1 MRTAVSFALF
11 MVLTAPPALGMT
23 MDEAVQ
29 EALKNNPDLQSARQE
44 GVAAQGRLD
53 QAGLLFSSNPVIE
66 GTSSKKKYPADAGGE
81 EFDNYELRM
90 SQEFEIAGQRG
101 LRKDAAQKAHEK
113 TVQEIRDKERLLIAD
128 VKDAF
133 AKALA
138 ASRKKALSVETV
150 KLQEELYSFAEIKFK
165 AGDVAALEMNLAS
178 VELGKAKRDLL
189 NASREEQGAI
199 LALQALLGVT
209 PDQSVTL
216 AGELPVEAP
225 PVPAKEGLKQLA
237 ASRRPDLR
245 AASADVESATSAMK
259 LAGRSALPNFTL
271 SGFIEKDERA
281 HITGLALS
289 VPLPLF
295 NRNQAERA
303 ETRARAGQAIIR
315 QSSLDK
321 SIDRELEEA
330 YASLATAAEELGL
343 FRKEILDKALENLDL
358 MNLSYKEGKTGFF
371 EVRLAQKDTLDAQ
384 LAYID
389 SQLRAQLA
397 MNALEKATGGSLK

>member
-1 MRTAVSFALF
+1 MRTVFLFALF
-11 MVLTAPPALGMT
+11 IVLVATSAFAIT

-44 GVAAQGRLD
+44 GFAARGRLD
-53 QAGLLFSSNPVIE
+53 QASLLLGSNPVIE

-81 EFDNYELRM
+81 EFNNYELRL

-101 LRKDAAQKAHEK
+101 LRRDAAQKDHEK
-113 TVQEIRDKERLLIAD
+113 TIQEIRDRERLLIAD

-138 ASRKKALSVETV
+138 ASGKKGLAGETV

-165 AGDVAALEMNLAS
+165 AGEVAALEMNLAS

-189 NASREEQGAI
+189 NATREERSAI
-199 LALQALLGVT
+199 LSLQALLGVT
-209 PDQSVTL
+209 PGRAITL
-216 AGELPVEAP
+216 TGELPVEAP
-225 PVPAKEGLKQLA
+225 PIPAKEGLKQLA
-237 ASRRPDLR
+237 ASRRPDIR

-259 LAGRSALPNFTL
+259 LAGRSAVPNFTL

-303 ETRARAGQAIIR
+303 ETRARAVQANIR

-321 SIDRELEEA
+321 TIDRELEEA

-358 MNLSYKEGKTGFF
+358 MNLSYKEGKIGFF

-384 LAYID
+384 LAYLD
-389 SQLRAQLA
+389 AQLRAQLA
-397 MNALEKATGGSLK
+397 MNALEKATGGNLR